1 VRVNI
6 YLGGAGRRARAGVV
20 SLTLMAAALLTVFP
34 AGGAGAAVAAAPDPV
49 AGAWNV
55 TYGAPATVAM
65 ILSKGVYT
73 ERAETPT
80 EVVGS
85 SCFLRA
91 GTVISTFSRKGRR
104 AYAGK
109 HGLWS
114 TTDCSFDTWA
124 RMTLTLSSNG
134 KKLTGHLAK
143 GDDRTVVF
151 TKVYRPKGAD
161 PVPGDW
167 KVTYG
172 APATVKMTLSKGVY
186 TERAKTPV
194 RVTGASCDLPSGTVI
209 STFSQTGPR
218 TYAGVHGLWFT
229 SNCSFD
235 TWAAMTLTLSKNK
248 GKLTAKVSG
257 FTILFTKARS

>member
-1 VRVNI
+1 MNGNI
-6 YLGGAGRRARAGVV
+6 GGVGRRARAHVI
-20 SLTLMAAALLTVFP
+20 SLMLTAVALSAVLLP
-34 AGGAGAAVAAAPDPV
+34 GRAGAAVASTPNPI
-49 AGAWNV
+49 AGAWTV

-65 ILSKGVYT
+65 TLSKGVYT
-73 ERAETPT
+73 ERAETPL

-91 GTVISTFSRKGRR
+91 GTVIAKFSRKGRR

-109 HGLWS
+109 HGLWF
-114 TTDCSFDTWA
+114 TDNCSFDTWA
-124 RMTLTLSSNG
+124 RMTMTLSSNG
-134 KKLTGHLAK
+134 RKLTADLAK
-143 GDDRTVVF
+143 GADGTFVF

-172 APATVKMTLSKGVY
+172 APATVKMTLAKGVY

-194 RVTGASCDLPSGTVI
+194 QVIGASCDLPSGTVI

-218 TYAGVHGLWFT
+218 TYVGVHGLWFT
-229 SNCSFD
+229 SDCSFD

-248 GKLTAKVSG
+248 HKLTAKVSG
-257 FTILFTKARS
+257 YTIVFTKLSS